1 MSQSLNTL
9 VLHGNLTAD
18 PKLTDRGAVVF
29 TVAHT
34 RSRKLYGWGWTEW
47 ERKTSYLPC
56 IVFQEDLQEA
66 ILTRAKE
73 GSAVVVQGRIE
84 TFASSESRYHDRF
97 SVVVDDVTF
106 GERCEPRRTAA

>member
-34 RSRKLYGWGWTEW
+34 RSRKLYGWGCTEW
-47 ERKTSYLPC
+47 ERKASYLPC
-56 IVFQEDLQEA
+56 IVFQEELQEA
-66 ILTRAKE
+66 ILTRAKK
-73 GSAVVVQGRIE
+73 GSAVVIQGRIE

-97 SVVVDDVTF
+97 SVVAESLVLS
-106 GERCEPRRTAA
+106 ERCEPR